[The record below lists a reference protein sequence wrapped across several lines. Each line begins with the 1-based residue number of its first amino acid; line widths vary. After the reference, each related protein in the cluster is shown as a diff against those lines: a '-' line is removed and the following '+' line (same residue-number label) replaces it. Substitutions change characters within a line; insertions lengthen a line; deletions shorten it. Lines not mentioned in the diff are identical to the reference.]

1 MADSKTP
8 LVWLFVLVSLS
19 VLLLSYL
26 FVAVPSSHAAALGA
40 ESGCLPVLEMRPD
53 GSFSG
58 RLVCASTV
66 QRRELCEGSALGTG
80 KKGQ

>member
-8 LVWLFVLVSLS
+8 IVWSFVLVLLS
-19 VLLLSYL
+19 AMLLSYL
-26 FVAVPSSHAAALGA
+26 FVAVPPSHAAALGV

-58 RLVCASTV
+58 RLICASTV
-66 QRRELCEGSALGTG
+66 QRREFCEGSALSTG
-80 KKGQ
+80 EKSQ